1 MSLVQKAQFLGVEKN
16 GPSLDFC
23 IWTKTRPDTLP
34 GMSRVGWAGAVM
46 LKNRREKSGDGPT
59 DMHSGSKVGQNA
71 QKYATCHT
79 FLVACNATLYVTSS
93 VGLSVCL
100 SVCLSVPPLLFWWF

>member
-46 LKNRREKSGDGPT
+46 LKNRREKKVVT
-59 DMHSGSKVGQNA
+59 DRRTH
-71 QKYATCHT
+71 
-79 FLVACNATLYVTSS
+79 
-93 VGLSVCL
+93 
-100 SVCLSVPPLLFWWF
+100 PLIELLGRD